1 MNDETETTQ
10 FNTPGMI
17 PPQNFTSPTVGAF
30 NKINIPVRRLSNT
43 GGQDQ
48 MHRAMA
54 ANMASQDNN
63 PTEIINNID
72 QTMPRTL
79 SIEAGIAWSSKSEI
93 NQGKLMSFV
102 RRARLSPCLQQS
114 RIRASARMRRCSR
127 RRRID
132 NNILLGDV

>member
-1 MNDETETTQ
+1 
-10 FNTPGMI
+10 
-17 PPQNFTSPTVGAF
+17 
-30 NKINIPVRRLSNT
+30 
-43 GGQDQ
+43 

-72 QTMPRTL
+72 QAMPRTL
-79 SIEAGIAWSSKSEI
+79 SIEAGIAWSSKLFDEI

-114 RIRASARMRRCSR
+114 HTRASARMRRCSR
-127 RRRID
+127 SRRID